1 MACQSTNGKKSTLMP
16 LLSAASQPPSTAK
29 NNSTPLQNSNL
40 LDFIQSVIVS
50 KQENKE
56 PFYVLDLGVVASLME
71 RWTRNLPNVRPFY
84 AVKCNPDAPFL
95 SAMAAHGSSFDC
107 ASRAEIE
114 AVLSLGVS
122 PNCVVFANPCKP
134 VSHIEYAAEV
144 GVNLTTFDS
153 EFEVLKIRKHHPN
166 CELLIR
172 IKAPDDGDSSFPLG
186 KKYGA
191 LPEEVEPLLRAAQ
204 AAQLRVVGVSFH
216 IGSGARRADAYRTA
230 IEAARKVFDTAAHIG
245 LPKMRV
251 LNLGGGFTSGGQLF
265 EAAAETI
272 KAAVTEYFGTEPGL
286 TVMAEPG
293 RFFAESV
300 FTLATNIIGKRVRGG
315 VREYW
320 INDGI
325 YGSMNFLLFEYV
337 LLKPTPFAC
346 TSRPENP
353 TCRGERTYM
362 STLFGP
368 TCDACDVVFTEAEH
382 QLPELEL
389 TDWLI
394 FPNMGSYTRALA
406 SNFNGFST
414 GSSLTYLSYSN
425 PS

>member
-1 MACQSTNGKKSTLMP
+1 MACQSTNGRKSTVMP
-16 LLSAASQPPSTAK
+16 LLSAASQPPSTPE
-29 NNSTPLQNSNL
+29 NDSPLQNSTL
-40 LDFIQSVIVS
+40 LDFIKSVIVK

-56 PFYVLDLGVVASLME
+56 PFYVLDLGVVASLMN

-84 AVKCNPDAPFL
+84 AVKCNPDASLL
-95 SAMAAHGSSFDC
+95 SAMAAHGSNFDC

-122 PNCVVFANPCKP
+122 PTCVIFANPCKP
-134 VSHIEYAAEV
+134 VPHIKYAAEV

-172 IKAPDDGDSSFPLG
+172 IKAPDDGCFLPLG
-186 KKYGA
+186 
-191 LPEEVEPLLRAAQ
+191 
-204 AAQLRVVGVSFH
+204 
-216 IGSGARRADAYRTA
+216 GARRADAYRTA

-245 LPKMRV
+245 LPKMRL

-272 KAAVTEYFGTEPGL
+272 KAAVTEYFGAEPGL

-300 FTLATNIIGKRVRGG
+300 FTLATNIIGKRVRGE

-325 YGSMNFLLFEYV
+325 FGSMNFLLFEYV
-337 LLKPTPFAC
+337 PLKPTAFAC
-346 TSRPENP
+346 TSRPENLM
-353 TCRGERTYM
+353 CCGQRTYG
-362 STLFGP
+362 STVFGP
-368 TCDACDVVFTEAEH
+368 TCDACDVVFTDH
-382 QLPELEL
+382 QLPDLQL
-389 TDWLI
+389 SDWLI

-406 SNFNGFST
+406 SNFNGFNT
-414 GSSLTYLSYSN
+414 GSSLTYLTYSN

>member
-1 MACQSTNGKKSTLMP
+1 MAPQSTNSKKSTLMP
-16 LLSAASQPPSTAK
+16 LLSAASQPPSTPK
-29 NNSTPLQNSNL
+29 YDSPLPNNTLF
-40 LDFIQSVIVS
+40 DFIQSIIVN

-56 PFYVLDLGVVASLME
+56 PFYVLDLGVVASLMN
-71 RWTRNLPNVRPFY
+71 RWTRNLPNIRPFY
-84 AVKCNPDAPFL
+84 AVKCNPDASFL
-95 SAMAAHGSSFDC
+95 SAMAAHGSNFDC

-122 PNCVVFANPCKP
+122 PDCVIFANPCKP
-134 VSHIEYAAEV
+134 VPHIKYAAEV

-172 IKAPDDGDSSFPLG
+172 IKAPDDGDASFPLS

-204 AAQLRVVGVSFH
+204 AAQLPVVGVSFH

-245 LPKMRV
+245 LSKLRL
-251 LNLGGGFTSGGQLF
+251 LNLGGGFTSRGQLF

-272 KAAVTEYFGTEPGL
+272 NAAVTEYFGGEPGL

-300 FTLATNIIGKRVRGG
+300 FTLATNIIGKRVRGE

-325 YGSMNFLLFEYV
+325 HGSMNFRYFQYV
-337 LLKPTPFAC
+337 PLSTPFAC
-346 TSRPENP
+346 MSRPENLM
-353 TCRGERTYM
+353 CHGEMTYK
-362 STLFGP
+362 STVFGP
-368 TCDACDVVFTEAEH
+368 TCDASDVVFTEH
-382 QLPELEL
+382 QLPELQL
-389 TDWLI
+389 NDWLI
-394 FPNMGSYTRALA
+394 IPNMGSYTRALA
-406 SNFNGFST
+406 SYFNGFNPST
-414 GSSLTYLSYSN
+414 SLTYVTYSK
-425 PS
+425 PT